1 MTVTL
6 EIRPAPG
13 RYIIRASGTIIGET
27 DRALELREGSRAPVI
42 YVPRDDVAMAL
53 LERSDRR
60 TTCPFKG
67 EASYFSI
74 LTPEARLE
82 NAVWSYERP
91 MAGAEA
97 IAGHLAFYPDKVRV
111 EPR

>member
-1 MTVTL
+1 MTITL
-6 EIRPAPG
+6 DIRPAGG

-27 DRALELREGSRAPVI
+27 DRALELHEGSRAPVI
-42 YVPRDDVAMAL
+42 YVPRADVAMAL
-53 LERSDRR
+53 LEPTDRR

-74 LTPEARLE
+74 KTPEARLE

-91 MAGAEA
+91 SAGAAA
-97 IAGHLAFYPDKVRV
+97 IAGYLAFYPDKVRV